1 MNINYIR
8 MERGLIEVK
17 SENDPDWYILKHQ
30 DTRQYVGALEFVLE
44 VFAAENNKAEPDVNV
59 IIEKIKAELKRVTI

>member
-8 MERGLIEVK
+8 IERGLIEVK
-17 SENDPDWYILKHQ
+17 SENDPDWHILKHQ

-44 VFAAENNKAEPDVNV
+44 AFAEENNKTYPDAHTV
-59 IIEKIKAELKRVTI
+59 IEKIKVELKRVT